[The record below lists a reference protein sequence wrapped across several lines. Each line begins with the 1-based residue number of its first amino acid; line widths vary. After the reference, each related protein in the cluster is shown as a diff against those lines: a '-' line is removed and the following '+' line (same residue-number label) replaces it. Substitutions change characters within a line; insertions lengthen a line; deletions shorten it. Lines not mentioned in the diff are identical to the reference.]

1 MRINGVMG
9 HHNRPERETFGNRE
23 VPLVTMK
30 SHQVGNDTLS
40 LHKFYWANTFY
51 SGLCLILIEG
61 QFEGFTSIEV
71 LKMYHCGL
79 YQASPPTAMLS
90 MLQGPFR
97 SQV

>member
-1 MRINGVMG
+1 MG
-9 HHNRPERETFGNRE
+9 HHNRPEREIYLGNRE

-51 SGLCLILIEG
+51 SGLCLVLIEG
-61 QFEGFTSIEV
+61 QSEGFTSIEV

-79 YQASPPTAMLS
+79 YQASPPTAMPS